1 MNNKQTKSVAAVQ
14 GVLEMLLK
22 DAKAA
27 AELVFY
33 IGASIQ
39 AAQDHLAADKRE
51 KRLCPSSSATKSL
64 LNIGQFQFPN
74 SEPSVVTLARMRRY
88 FHFPHQ
94 RIHFGDC

>member
-22 DAKAA
+22 DAKAAGA

-51 KRLCPSSSATKSL
+51 KRLRPSSSATK
-64 LNIGQFQFPN
+64 
-74 SEPSVVTLARMRRY
+74 
-88 FHFPHQ
+88 
-94 RIHFGDC
+94 